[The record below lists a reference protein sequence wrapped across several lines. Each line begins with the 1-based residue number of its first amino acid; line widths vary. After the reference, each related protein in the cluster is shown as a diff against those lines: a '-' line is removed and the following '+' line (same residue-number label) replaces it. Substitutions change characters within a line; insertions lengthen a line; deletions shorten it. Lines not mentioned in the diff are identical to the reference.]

1 MKISLL
7 VLAGIL
13 TGLAASAQAAQGQAS
28 APSRYG
34 DTVSSARSD
43 PDQRSPASQIF
54 ELANQARAAAGAG
67 RLEWDPA
74 LAQAALAH
82 CRRMAAEGPIAHQ
95 YAGEADAAGRAGQA
109 GAHFDIVEENVAI
122 GQSAAQIHEAWMRS
136 PGHRSNLLSPE
147 VDRVGVA
154 VVEARGT
161 LYAVADYSRGVT
173 ALSAEQV
180 EARVAELIR
189 RQSRVEIA
197 PDPAKARAAC
207 AADQGFPGN
216 AGAWPGFLMRWQDSE
231 LKQLPAALSQKLATG
246 QYHLAAVG
254 SCPPHGEVGS
264 FTTYR
269 LAVALY

>member
-1 MKISLL
+1 MRISLL
-7 VLAGIL
+7 A
-13 TGLAASAQAAQGQAS
+13 LAALAAAMAGPGQPAHGQVYESGQYGGAAS
-28 APSRYG
+28 GSRG
-34 DTVSSARSD
+34 E
-43 PDQRSPASQIF
+43 PDQRSAAWQIF
-54 ELANQARAAAGAG
+54 ELANQARAAAGVG
-67 RLEWDPA
+67 RLQWDPA
-74 LAQAALAH
+74 LAEAALAH

-95 YAGEADAAGRAGQA
+95 YAGEADTAGRAGQA
-109 GAHFDIVEENVAI
+109 GAHFDVVEENVAV
-122 GQSAAQIHEAWMRS
+122 GQSAAEIHEAWMRS

-154 VVEARGT
+154 VVQARDM
-161 LYAVADYSRGVT
+161 LYAVADYARGVT

-189 RQSRVEIA
+189 RQSRVEISR
-197 PDPAKARAAC
+197 DPTKARVAC
-207 AADQGFPGN
+207 AVDTGFPGN

-231 LKQLPAALSQKLATG
+231 LKQLPAALSEKLATG
-246 QYHLAAVG
+246 KYHLAAVG